1 MQVGIHHVINDPQK
15 WEQTKQSVMSKIQ
28 SGTLPPGLKPVLLV
42 PGTNRKVT
50 FCIWEADSIE
60 DVRRFIDRESG
71 SAARNEYFE
80 VDTKNAIGL
89 PEHAAAGAH

>member
-1 MQVGIHHVINDPQK
+1 MQVGIHHTITDAKK

-42 PGTNRKVT
+42 PGTNHQVT
-50 FCIWEADSIE
+50 FCVWEADSI
-60 DVRRFIDRESG
+60 DDIKKFIDRESG

-80 VDTKNAIGL
+80 VDTQNAIGL
-89 PEHAAAGAH
+89 PETAKAV